1 MEVSSV
7 YKGRPDDVSSEVEER
22 VYRLLD
28 EVGIGFNRIDHDDAE
43 TMEDCDVI
51 GRVLGA
57 RICKN
62 LFLCN
67 SQKTDFYLLM
77 MPADKPFKTKLLSPQ
92 LGCSRLSFA
101 PPEIMQGLIR
111 CTPGSASLA
120 GLVFDAEKRVTLVID
135 RELKNEDK
143 IGLHPC
149 KNTSSLA
156 LSSADIFGKLIPAL
170 GHEPHFVDLT
180 LTE

>member
-7 YKGRPDDVSSEVEER
+7 YKGRPDDVRSDVEER

-28 EVGIGFNRIDHDDAE
+28 EVGIGFDRIDHDNAE

-120 GLVFDAEKRVTLVID
+120 GLVFDTEKRVTLVID
-135 RELKNEDK
+135 RELKDEEK